1 MSNLEMHDFHQN
13 PRTAP
18 ARVAL
23 SCANYDVRAGVRGG
37 NVDFLTPAARRT
49 GSASFNSRLAATLLL
64 LISSVPAALATAE
77 PTTWQS
83 VNDIETTAEAFL
95 AGHMSIDKERTR
107 LSANPLDPRL
117 QLPRCAEPLD
127 AFLPRGTKV
136 SSRMTVGVRC
146 SSARPWKVFVTVNV
160 VVTDDLY
167 VASRTLPSG
176 HVLTAADLK
185 TAERDVS
192 GLTAG
197 YLSRPEQVLG
207 RRLKQ
212 NLIAGRVLTPT
223 MLKDDVVIHRGQ
235 SVTLTIQS
243 KSLNIRMEGKA
254 LMDGHVNQRIR
265 VQNTLSRR
273 VVEGIVRSPQHV
285 EVLVF

>member
-1 MSNLEMHDFHQN
+1 MPFK
-13 PRTAP
+13 
-18 ARVAL
+18 
-23 SCANYDVRAGVRGG
+23 
-37 NVDFLTPAARRT
+37 
-49 GSASFNSRLAATLLL
+49 SRLIALLL
-64 LISSVPAALATAE
+64 LHLSVVPTALATSE
-77 PTTWQS
+77 PRTWQS
-83 VNDIETTAEAFL
+83 VDDIAMTAEAFL
-95 AGHMSIDKERTR
+95 ASHMRIDEERTR

-117 QLPRCAEPLD
+117 QLPACSEDLD
-127 AFLPRGTKV
+127 AFLQRGARI

-146 SSARPWKVFVTVNV
+146 SGNKPWKVYVTVDV
-160 VVTDDLY
+160 VVTDALL

-192 GLTAG
+192 ALTAG
-197 YLSRPEQVLG
+197 YLSDPEQVLG

-212 NLIAGRVLTPT
+212 NLIEGRVLTPS
-223 MLKDDVVIHRGQ
+223 MLKEDVVIHRGQ

-243 KSLNIRMEGKA
+243 TSLNITMEGKA